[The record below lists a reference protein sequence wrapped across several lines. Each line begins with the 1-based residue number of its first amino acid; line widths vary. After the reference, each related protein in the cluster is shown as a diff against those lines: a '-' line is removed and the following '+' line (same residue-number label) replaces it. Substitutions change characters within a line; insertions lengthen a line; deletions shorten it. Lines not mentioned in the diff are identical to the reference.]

1 MDSIMTIVARVVDV
15 CLDKQDV
22 PILSGQMERVEDLS
36 NEAIDLYG
44 LIHSPRPLFIALFD

>member
-36 NEAIDLYG
+36 SEAIDLYG
-44 LIHSPRPLFIALFD
+44 LIHSPRPPFIALFD